1 MIPSTRTTYNKN
13 KSNESKLD
21 NCSIDDENSI
31 MRLATINS
39 DIEKLYKKYSDIR
52 KKRLSKEK
60 TQQILVNRIKYLK
73 SEVKEVYQ
81 KKKKKK
87 KKI

>member
-1 MIPSTRTTYNKN
+1 MLPTTRTSYYKNKN
-13 KSNESKLD
+13 NQSKLD
-21 NCSIDDENSI
+21 NCSIDDEDSN

-60 TQQILVNRIKYLK
+60 TQ
-73 SEVKEVYQ
+73 
-81 KKKKKK
+81 
-87 KKI
+87 

>member
-1 MIPSTRTTYNKN
+1 
-13 KSNESKLD
+13 
-21 NCSIDDENSI
+21 

-39 DIEKLYKKYSDIR
+39 DIERLYKKYSDIK

-73 SEVKEVYQ
+73 SEVNRSIS
-81 KKKKKK
+81 KKKVKNEITTQ
-87 KKI
+87 KINKEIDGNYDDDDGIKAKHKVIKINF